1 MQGRTQG
8 QPRRHSIITVL
19 GDPGPLPELAEGEG
33 QLERMAYWS
42 EQVAL
47 RHRQFNFAADLAEL
61 EAECLALLIAI
72 QQFQAAQ
79 AA

>member
-1 MQGRTQG
+1 MQG
-8 QPRRHSIITVL
+8 QPPRRAIVSLI
-19 GDPGPLPELAEGEG
+19 GDPGPLPELHEGEG

-47 RHRQFNFAADLAEL
+47 RHRRVNFAASLGEL
-61 EAECLALLIAI
+61 EAECLALLVAI

-79 AA
+79 GKAA